1 MDLCTTEKLDLNES
15 FEVIIQLIAFNNRQL
30 YLVIVTVA
38 TIYFLIGGWDLFHNT
53 SLVLG
58 SISILQCKAF
68 SRIICRLL
76 HS

>member
-38 TIYFLIGGWDLFHNT
+38 KI
-53 SLVLG
+53 
-58 SISILQCKAF
+58 
-68 SRIICRLL
+68 
-76 HS
+76 